1 MKIFYLLAF
10 IILSSMNAH
19 AGDDAPVSIKIGK
32 KFIAVNNL
40 PDGAKCKETSEF
52 KLSGKIIGHRFGDDN
67 LRLEEIIVESS
78 EGNRELI
85 NVDLD
90 DVERD
95 WGVAGI
101 TEVVPALQAIAKV
114 GQKIN
119 ATIYKSG
126 PSCAPKDII
135 YLKNIKLI

>member
-1 MKIFYLLAF
+1 MKIYYVLGF
-10 IILSSMNAH
+10 IILSSIMAH
-19 AGDDAPVSIKIGK
+19 AEDEAPISVK
-32 KFIAVNNL
+32 KGNRFIAVNNL

-52 KLSGKIIGHRFGDDN
+52 KLSGKIISRRLDEDN
-67 LRLEEIIVESS
+67 LRLEEIVVEGS
-78 EGNRELI
+78 EGNRDSI
-85 NVDLD
+85 KVDLT

-114 GQKIN
+114 GKKIN

-126 PSCAPKDII
+126 SSCNPKDIL
-135 YLKNIKLI
+135 YLKSIQLI